1 MVKQCFSAPADWLF
15 VGSDF
20 ASLEDRANALL
31 TKDSNKL
38 KVYTDGFDGHSLR
51 AYSYWPHLMPDIR
64 QATNDEICYEA
75 KVGDSM
81 IYFKNTDTIHYQG
94 TTYTGAGFYE
104 LVSSQGL

>member
-1 MVKQCFSAPADWLF
+1 
-15 VGSDF
+15 
-20 ASLEDRANALL
+20 
-31 TKDSNKL
+31 
-38 KVYTDGFDGHSLR
+38 
-51 AYSYWPHLMPDIR
+51 MPDIR